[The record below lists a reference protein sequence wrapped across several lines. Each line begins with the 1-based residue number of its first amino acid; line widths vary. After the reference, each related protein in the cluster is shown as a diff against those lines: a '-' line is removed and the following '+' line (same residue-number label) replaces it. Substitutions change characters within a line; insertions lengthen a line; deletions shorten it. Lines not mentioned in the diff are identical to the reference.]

1 MAEAAAAKALVAAT
15 TSGALPELRRL
26 VQDSPSAVNVR
37 GSAGNTPIHVAV
49 ALRCRDAL
57 QIVRPPALALAPAW
71 QRALAAQMLEGGAAD
86 LTLTNSEPDGQ
97 SAVELAEELGDTIIA
112 RMLKAH
118 GARSTVRAR
127 PRTLPRPR
135 SAFAQRRG

>member
-1 MAEAAAAKALVAAT
+1 MTDAAAKALVAAT

-57 QIVRPPALALAPAW
+57 QIVRPPALALAP
-71 QRALAAQMLEGGAAD
+71 
-86 LTLTNSEPDGQ
+86 P
-97 SAVELAEELGDTIIA
+97 
-112 RMLKAH
+112 
-118 GARSTVRAR
+118 
-127 PRTLPRPR
+127 
-135 SAFAQRRG
+135 

>member
-1 MAEAAAAKALVAAT
+1 
-15 TSGALPELRRL
+15 
-26 VQDSPSAVNVR
+26 
-37 GSAGNTPIHVAV
+37 
-49 ALRCRDAL
+49 
-57 QIVRPPALALAPAW
+57 
-71 QRALAAQMLEGGAAD
+71 MLEGGAAD

-127 PRTLPRPR
+127 PPYSSAP
-135 SAFAQRRG
+135 SVCAFAQRRG

>member
-1 MAEAAAAKALVAAT
+1 MTDAAAKALVAAT

-71 QRALAAQMLEGGAAD
+71 QTLAVQMLEGGAAD

>member
-1 MAEAAAAKALVAAT
+1 MAEVAAAKALVAAT

-57 QIVRPPALALAPAW
+57 QIVRLSPSPSLLS
-71 QRALAAQMLEGGAAD
+71 D
-86 LTLTNSEPDGQ
+86 
-97 SAVELAEELGDTIIA
+97 
-112 RMLKAH
+112 
-118 GARSTVRAR
+118 R
-127 PRTLPRPR
+127 PIRP
-135 SAFAQRRG
+135 

>member
-57 QIVRPPALALAPAW
+57 QIVRSPALALAPAW
-71 QRALAAQMLEGGAAD
+71 QTD
-86 LTLTNSEPDGQ
+86 
-97 SAVELAEELGDTIIA
+97 
-112 RMLKAH
+112 
-118 GARSTVRAR
+118 R
-127 PRTLPRPR
+127 PIRP
-135 SAFAQRRG
+135 